1 MQTKFVLCVQDGE
14 GWNSF
19 PKRVAK
25 SHVSLTNTIFPSKRA
40 EASFGIRGTQTRLN
54 TSGGQNLLSF
64 FRQLRVPI
72 VNSSRQDLGKL
83 HCATLQFCI
92 NKVKFHM

>member
-64 FRQLRVPI
+64 FPPVEGAHSQQLASR
-72 VNSSRQDLGKL
+72 SRQVALCDPAVL
-83 HCATLQFCI
+83 H
-92 NKVKFHM
+92 